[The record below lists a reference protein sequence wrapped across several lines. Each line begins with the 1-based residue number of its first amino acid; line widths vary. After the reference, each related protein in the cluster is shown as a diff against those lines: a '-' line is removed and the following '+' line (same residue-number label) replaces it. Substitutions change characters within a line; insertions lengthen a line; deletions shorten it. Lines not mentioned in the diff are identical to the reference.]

1 MWAAYPFIQFM
12 RWRLS
17 SRQQVCDGGNQNLKE
32 ESKIKMSINPSEVMW
47 HHEAATVFKTSIKNL
62 LNVYQHCEALALHSM
77 TSVITMLWQSNSGL
91 NQYSEILKY

>member
-32 ESKIKMSINPSEVMW
+32 ESKIKMSINPSEVMR
-47 HHEAATVFKTSIKNL
+47 HREAATVFKTSIKNL
-62 LNVYQHCEALALHSM
+62 LMS
-77 TSVITMLWQSNSGL
+77 TSTVRPWLYTAWLQSLRCYGKAIAVLTNI
-91 NQYSEILKY
+91 QKY

>member
-32 ESKIKMSINPSEVMW
+32 ESKIKMSINPS
-47 HHEAATVFKTSIKNL
+47 ATVFKTSIKKFV
-62 LNVYQHCEALALHSM
+62 NVYQHCEALALHSM
-77 TSVITMLWQSNSGL
+77 TSVITML
-91 NQYSEILKY
+91 

>member
-1 MWAAYPFIQFM
+1 
-12 RWRLS
+12 
-17 SRQQVCDGGNQNLKE
+17 
-32 ESKIKMSINPSEVMW
+32 MSINPSEVMR